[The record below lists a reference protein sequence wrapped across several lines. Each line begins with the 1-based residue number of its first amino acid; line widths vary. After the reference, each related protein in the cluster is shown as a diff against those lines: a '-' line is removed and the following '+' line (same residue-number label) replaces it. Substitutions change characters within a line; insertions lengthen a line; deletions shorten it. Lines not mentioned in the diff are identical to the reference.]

1 MYNDDVRE
9 QDFPQP
15 VQQFT
20 HRTALADAML
30 IVSQDYSFDFRT
42 AEERDRLGVVAA
54 ESVF

>member
-15 VQQFT
+15 AQQFR
-20 HRTALADAML
+20 HRIALADAML
-30 IVSQDYSFDFRT
+30 IVSQDYSFDFRA
-42 AEERDRLGVVAA
+42 AEERDRLGVAAA